1 MDGGRL
7 LFKNFYCISI
17 AAGSRICSWE
27 SAAADAFSLKREPES
42 QATLPPSITKKA
54 RSRFCVKKL
63 MSAGGKSIVQR
74 AGDAEKKWDCREIKQ
89 LSRNLAGG
97 LTRA

>member
-1 MDGGRL
+1 M
-7 LFKNFYCISI
+7 
-17 AAGSRICSWE
+17 
-27 SAAADAFSLKREPES
+27 
-42 QATLPPSITKKA
+42 KKA

-63 MSAGGKSIVQR
+63 MSAGGWKI
-74 AGDAEKKWDCREIKQ
+74 DAEKKWDCREIKQ